1 MLITDWD
8 CPFEETTEVFL
19 LSAEL
24 ALIARHSFS
33 VPYGIFNLE
42 DLQVIDDTNL
52 QLTFYENDCRQITVS
67 AKKMGL
73 LGSRIN
79 VAQL

>member
-33 VPYGIFNLE
+33 VPYESFNLE
-42 DLQVIDDTNL
+42 DLQIIDDTNL
-52 QLTFYENDCRQITVS
+52 QLTFYDNDCRQVTVT